1 MNKRQFHL
9 FCDSEFLDKFQRIYP
24 NCLTRFLIRC
34 IVKALSDKSF
44 FTSVYF
50 GDTYN
55 D

>member
-24 NCLTRFLIRC
+24 NCLTRFLVRC

-44 FTSVYF
+44 FSSVYF
-50 GDTYN
+50 GDTC